1 MPRREHLR
9 LPRLQR
15 ETLTMKTYK
24 YTDDTNTVVH
34 VIDADGISRSSM
46 LASALPEGVEVLP
59 ADPVVAP
66 IPSVVSM
73 RQARL
78 ALLQA
83 GKLDDIEAAVAQLGA
98 SAQIE
103 WEYAQT
109 VERSHPLVQSL
120 GMSDTELDALFT
132 QAASL

>member
-1 MPRREHLR
+1 
-9 LPRLQR
+9 
-15 ETLTMKTYK
+15 MKTYK

-46 LASALPEGVEVLP
+46 LVSALPEGIEVLP

-78 ALLQA
+78 ALYET
-83 GKLDDIEAAVAQLGA
+83 GKLDDVELLVQENPVAK
-98 SAQIE
+98 IE
-103 WEYAQT
+103 WEYAT
-109 VERSHPLVQSL
+109 VVERTHPLVKML
-120 GMSDTELDALFT
+120 NMTEEELDSLFLL
-132 QAASL
+132 AASK